1 MTDTRKTGWRR
12 FGGGMAI
19 SLLLHCVAVAV
30 FLFSFDSSSNL
41 AEEEEAVEVTLVMP
55 PVEPESA
62 SEPQDEVEAPPEPAP
77 PEEPAA
83 PEEPQ
88 AAAAPP
94 PSAPP
99 PPAAPPPPETV
110 PTPAERPADQPP
122 VEAAGEALSPAP
134 TLPML
139 RPVVQFGD
147 KDAGP
152 REETSGDSA
161 EEAAKPADPPSEEE
175 VPPDAAQ
182 EPAAA
187 ESESESAEDAPG
199 TPLPDDIALPE
210 IDTGEAGADDDGAA
224 PADKPAETRIA
235 LATDMPP
242 AKPAPAA
249 AGAETPGAAQPAAP
263 KAPPLEEVKE
273 LYSTSLTG
281 DAAAM
286 TAMSDIPRPD
296 RADQLCVTELR
307 EQLRRGQPA
316 YRPELLPSFRLKE
329 GNVLTVNKAAFRAA
343 GQWFDLRFRCEID
356 ADATRVLSF
365 AYEVGRAIPKSEWKR
380 YGFPEF

>member
-1 MTDTRKTGWRR
+1 MAKTTTRRWGWL
-12 FGGGMAI
+12 GSGLI
-19 SLLLHCVAVAV
+19 VSVLLHLAAFGILFVEMPESMPAPEPEESVAVEIV
-30 FLFSFDSSSNL
+30 PPP
-41 AEEEEAVEVTLVMP
+41 EET
-55 PVEPESA
+55 
-62 SEPQDEVEAPPEPAP
+62 PPEPQP
-77 PEEPAA
+77 KEEPAK

-88 AAAAPP
+88 APAPP
-94 PSAPP
+94 PPPPAP
-99 PPAAPPPPETV
+99 PPAAPPPPENV
-110 PTPAERPADQPP
+110 PTPAERPAEQPP
-122 VEAAGEALSPAP
+122 VEAAGEAPSQAPA
-134 TLPML
+134 LPML

-152 REETSGDSA
+152 REETSGDTA
-161 EEAAKPADPPSEEE
+161 DDAAKPEETPPEQSEPPSDQPE
-175 VPPDAAQ
+175 Q
-182 EPAAA
+182 AAA
-187 ESESESAEDAPG
+187 EQDKVAEADKPEG
-199 TPLPDDIALPE
+199 TPLPDDVSLPE
-210 IDTGEAGADDDGAA
+210 VDTGEAGAEPGSAA
-224 PADKPAETRIA
+224 PADKPAETTIA
-235 LATDMPP
+235 LTQEPP
-242 AKPAPAA
+242 TEKPASAVRSEAPDSAA
-249 AGAETPGAAQPAAP
+249 KPAAP

-316 YRPELLPSFRLKE
+316 YRPELLPSFRLQE

-365 AYEVGRAIPKSEWKR
+365 GYEVGRAIPKSEWKR
-380 YGFPEF
+380 YGFPDF